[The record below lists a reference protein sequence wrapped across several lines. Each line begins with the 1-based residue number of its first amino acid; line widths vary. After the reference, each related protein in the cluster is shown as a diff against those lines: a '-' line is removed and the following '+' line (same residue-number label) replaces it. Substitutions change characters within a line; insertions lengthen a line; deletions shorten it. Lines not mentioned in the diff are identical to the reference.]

1 MKYEDIEKVN
11 KEITTVD
18 IKGKPYAEVHK
29 RITAFRK
36 LQPNGSIQTEII
48 SNLNGV
54 VVMKATIINE
64 DGKVL
69 GIGHSYETENV
80 GFINKTSYIE
90 NCETSAIGRALG
102 MCGFGIDTSLAS
114 YEEVD
119 IAIKKQSFIPKSN
132 DDIKNQPIFQSQ
144 IEMIEHDLL
153 TSTKYTLEQILN
165 GYKVNS
171 LSALTWEQGEKIKK
185 ALQPKE
191 VF

>member
-11 KEITTVD
+11 KEMTAID
-18 IKGKPYAEVHK
+18 IKGKNYNTVNE

-119 IAIKKQSFIPKSN
+119 VAVQKQNILKMPISN
-132 DDIKNQPIFQSQ
+132 ERLEDIK
-144 IEMIEHDLL
+144 DLIDKTDTDLIKFL
-153 TSTKYTLEQILN
+153 TY
-165 GYKVNS
+165 Y
-171 LSALTWEQGEKIKK
+171 KIKDLTEITVENVSK
-185 ALQPKE
+185 IESDLFKKLE
-191 VF
+191 KRGE